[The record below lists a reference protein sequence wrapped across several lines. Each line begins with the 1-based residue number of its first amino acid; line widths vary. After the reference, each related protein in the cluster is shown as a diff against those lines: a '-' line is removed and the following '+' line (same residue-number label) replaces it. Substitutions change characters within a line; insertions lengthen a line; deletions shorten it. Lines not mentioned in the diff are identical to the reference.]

1 MTRDDPFAPYRP
13 LIEAA
18 IERELDALP
27 FSYAELLREE
37 IGRAGVDGGPDGLL
51 AAPALC
57 LLAVDASGGRVE
69 AAAPAAAGLALLE
82 ATTQLFKGLAN
93 GEYGAGLT
101 GAWGFPR
108 ALNAGDAMFALAQ
121 SSLSRLTESEPDEAR
136 ALTAAGLFDLACRRL
151 SQALYV
157 ALDGRRPPA
166 ADPQAPLLALALALG
181 ALLGGAE
188 STTAGLLAAAAD
200 RLALR
205 EGLEATPMSIGAKAR
220 LVEALDY
227 LAEVAAP

>member
-1 MTRDDPFAPYRP
+1 MTRDDPFSPYRP

-18 IERELDALP
+18 IGRELDALS

-37 IGRAGVDGGPDGLL
+37 IGVAGVAGGPDGLL

-57 LLAVDASGGRVE
+57 LLTVDASGGRME

-82 ATTQLFKGLAN
+82 ATAQLFKGLAK
-93 GEYGAGLT
+93 GESLA

-121 SSLSRLTESEPDEAR
+121 SSLLRSTESEPEEAR
-136 ALTAAGLFDLACRRL
+136 ALAAAGLFDLACRRL

-157 ALDGRRPPA
+157 ALDGLTPPV

-188 STTAGLLAAAAD
+188 STTADLLAAAAD
-200 RLALR
+200 RPALR
-205 EGLEATPMSIGAKAR
+205 EALAAAPLSAGAKAR